1 MIYSYMVDRIVVG
14 TKIRKIGLIILPI
27 LIGALCINDYYLFYS
42 EWIQSSKI
50 RNNFDTHYK
59 NM

>member
-1 MIYSYMVDRIVVG
+1 MVDRIVAG

-27 LIGALCINDYYLFYS
+27 LIGALCINYYYIFYS